1 MDEPKIMKCRKCG
14 NTVEPEDR
22 YCRECGA
29 AVSGRRTSEAER
41 GFSARY
47 AVYSAL
53 ITLLFIIIFSFITG
67 FAYALYDHEI
77 FMKPERLIAI
87 SILGPAAGIFASA
100 VFTSY
105 MFTLITIA
113 ETVSGAS
120 AVIVIFK
127 VCDFIIAETFS
138 AGGIGAAAASCAIAL
153 AGAWVGDRL
162 KKKFKFSN

>member
-1 MDEPKIMKCRKCG
+1 MDEPKIIKCRKCG
-14 NTVEPEDR
+14 NTLEPEDR
-22 YCRECGA
+22 YCRECGT
-29 AVSGRRTSEAER
+29 AVLTRGTSGAER
-41 GFSARY
+41 RFSIRY
-47 AVYSAL
+47 TVYSAL

-87 SILGPAAGIFASA
+87 SIIGPAAGIFASA

-105 MFTLITIA
+105 MFSLITIA

-127 VCDFIIAETFS
+127 VSDFIIAGTFS
-138 AGGIGAAAASCAIAL
+138 VGGIGAAAASCFIAL
-153 AGAWVGDRL
+153 AGAWIGDRL
-162 KKKFKFSN
+162 KKKIKFSN